1 MSHQDS
7 PMVYDKNE
15 ELTEEMFKNEN
26 LHKLAQYTECNETQ
40 KMKINAIR
48 YAFSEMYKCID
59 EFCND
64 SRETSLART
73 KLEEAQM
80 WAIKGITREV

>member
-1 MSHQDS
+1 MEN
-7 PMVYDKNE
+7 NE
-15 ELTEEMFKNEN
+15 ELTEEIFKNEN
-26 LHKLAQYTECNETQ
+26 LHELAQYIECNETQ
-40 KMKINAIR
+40 KTKIGAIR